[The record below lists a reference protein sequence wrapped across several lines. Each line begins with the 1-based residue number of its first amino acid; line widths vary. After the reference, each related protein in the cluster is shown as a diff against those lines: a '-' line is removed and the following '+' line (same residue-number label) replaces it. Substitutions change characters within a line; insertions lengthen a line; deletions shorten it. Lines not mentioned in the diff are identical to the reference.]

1 MSIYY
6 VSANGCDK
14 NDGLTP
20 ETAWKSIS
28 KVNETIAGGDE
39 VRFRCGDTFYGKIWA
54 KDGISADKPTTY
66 TSYGEG
72 KKPVVCEYKI
82 ARSGAWEK
90 VSENVYK
97 LDMADTS
104 KFDGNT
110 TDIDSNAG
118 FIKVDGK
125 IFYVK
130 RVRLE
135 DLSQQWDFF
144 CDDDNLTLY
153 VYSEK
158 CPCEMAKE
166 IKIACNVGC
175 LCFATNI
182 KVTNIVFNGTGA
194 HGINGTTG
202 GAYIEN
208 CEFHEIGGSRLPFYP
223 HPDTRYGNGVE
234 CWSNSHDVT
243 IKGCKFSDV
252 YDVAFTMQGTEVKT
266 SWKNIHFV
274 DNIIW
279 NCTQA
284 FEIWSSGD
292 VPNTGFEE
300 CYFQRNTC
308 INSGNCWGGVA
319 RPNKDVSAHLLVYH
333 LDCPLCDVTVSD
345 NYFYI
350 ANVSSIYKRGGPREL
365 PETYK
370 IYGNTFVCPKGQDI
384 ISREGNTDEE
394 FEAFRKKIYENNTV
408 IDFIDYE
415 K

>member
-1 MSIYY
+1 M
-6 VSANGCDK
+6 
-14 NDGLTP
+14 
-20 ETAWKSIS
+20 
-28 KVNETIAGGDE
+28 
-39 VRFRCGDTFYGKIWA
+39 
-54 KDGISADKPTTY
+54 
-66 TSYGEG
+66 
-72 KKPVVCEYKI
+72 
-82 ARSGAWEK
+82 
-90 VSENVYK
+90 
-97 LDMADTS
+97 
-104 KFDGNT
+104 
-110 TDIDSNAG
+110 
-118 FIKVDGK
+118 
-125 IFYVK
+125 
-130 RVRLE
+130 
-135 DLSQQWDFF
+135 
-144 CDDDNLTLY
+144 
-153 VYSEK
+153 
-158 CPCEMAKE
+158 
-166 IKIACNVGC
+166 
-175 LCFATNI
+175 CFATHI
-182 KVTNIVFNGTGA
+182 KVTNLVFNGTGA

-223 HPDTRYGNGVE
+223 PPDTRYGNGIE
-234 CWSNSHDVT
+234 CWSNSYDVT

-292 VPNTGFEE
+292 VENTGFEE

-319 RPNKDVSAHLLVYH
+319 RPNKDVSSHLLVYH

-350 ANVSSIYKRGGPREL
+350 ANVSSIYKRGGPKEL
-365 PETYK
+365 PEGYK
-370 IYGNTFVCPKGQDI
+370 IYGNTFVCNKGQDI

-394 FEAFRKKIYENNTV
+394 YEAFRKKIYDNNTV
-408 IDFIDYE
+408 IDYIDYE